1 MLLRWLWVWSCR
13 WCCEVQTERPSSNPI
28 HWKFRSDRLLS
39 RHAARMILGHSTVSD
54 LLSPSGFCHY
64 FSVFRSLLRKFSVTS
79 PTFQRQNA
87 VSACNVASS
96 LHCSAG
102 RRLSARQDGR
112 QSHRRE
118 GEDRFRQG
126 HSAGR
131 QCHSRR
137 YSETPA
143 VILILV
149 RTRWTTKTHSCTL
162 FSCDHTKQFAAE
174 ISIYL
179 QKVFIFNFK
188 VEINFLGIFTAFQ
201 SVQRVK

>member
-1 MLLRWLWVWSCR
+1 M
-13 WCCEVQTERPSSNPI
+13 QTERPTSNPI

-149 RTRWTTKTHSCTL
+149 RTRWTTKTLILAHFVIAPRSNVDINT
-162 FSCDHTKQFAAE
+162 
-174 ISIYL
+174 ISEFRSNL
-179 QKVFIFNFK
+179 QLKFQFIFKKFF
-188 VEINFLGIFTAFQ
+188 FL
-201 SVQRVK
+201 SKSK